1 MVFLG
6 PIVPEK
12 KMTMDLSKAKIVK
25 SKKKK
30 WKNIRYFS
38 QSKKPVIEIFGR
50 TLSS

>member
-25 SKKKK
+25 SKKKR
-30 WKNIRYFS
+30 KNIRYFS
-38 QSKKPVIEIFGR
+38 QSKKAVIEIFGR